1 MMATTH
7 VLAGLVIASGVAVVA
22 PEFGTVAVVAA
33 VIGGALPD
41 FDLYSGHRK
50 TLHFPVYLPVAA
62 VLATPLAFL
71 VPTEATVGLAVLLL
85 AAGLHSASDAL
96 GGGLELRPWH
106 ATSERAVFS
115 HYHGRWIPPRRL
127 VRYDGAPEDLAV
139 AGALAVPTYLVFE
152 SPIEEGVLLV
162 LGISAVYVLL
172 RKPLIRF
179 GELAVERLPPSVVE
193 ALPDAVVGDFVES
206 VDREREAAGEDRPGA
221 ARDRSVR
228 SD

>member
-22 PEFGTVAVVAA
+22 PEFGTVAVIAA
-33 VIGGALPD
+33 VLGGALPD
-41 FDLYSGHRK
+41 FDLYTGHRK

-62 VLATPLAFL
+62 AIATPLALL
-71 VPTEATVGLAVLLL
+71 VPTAATVGLAVLLL

-96 GGGLELRPWH
+96 GGGLELRPWR

-127 VRYDGAPEDLAV
+127 VRYDGAPEDLAI
-139 AGALAVPTYLVFE
+139 AGALAVPPYLVFG
-152 SPIEEGVLLV
+152 SPIQEGVLLV

-179 GELAVERLPPSVVE
+179 GEWAVERLPSSVVE

-206 VDREREAAGEDRPGA
+206 VDREREAAGRERSA
-221 ARDRSVR
+221 SARDRSVR